1 MFWNL
6 VTGAVIG
13 TAVAG
18 LARALTGKS
27 HRGDPASGQGA
38 EPEKTAR

>member
-13 TAVAG
+13 TTVAG
-18 LARALTGKS
+18 VARAVT
-27 HRGDPASGQGA
+27 GA
-38 EPEKTAR
+38 EFRS